1 VLVMGGTGFVGSAI
15 CAALRAHGDDVVATD
30 IAPPRPATA
39 RLLEGIPFIGV
50 RVQDFY
56 EVLGAVR
63 DTGPDVLVNLSYIA
77 GAASEEAPF
86 IAGLVNL
93 QGPLNCLEAAA
104 FCGVRRVVYA
114 SSIAVY
120 GPDQQLYGER
130 DVTEDDSCPIAAH
143 TLSYGAA
150 KAINEFMTRKL
161 AQHHGLD
168 VTGLR
173 LSIVFGAGRE
183 KGFTTWASD
192 IGSLPAVGEE
202 VAIPYRAEQRS
213 SLIYVDVRGRRG
225 GPLRP
230 RRPRRPP
237 GSPDLQFGRALGD
250 HEAISRR
257 HHLNRTGRQ
266 GSFRRVC
273 LRPAV
278 RIQGFRCAGVPRF
291 GVPADHARRCAT
303 PPYGPGARCPRPG
316 TALQGRQRE
325 PEYLAGP
332 LPRAA
337 EDRASRSTVMP
348 GFARVLHG
356 SDYAKLSV
364 EWG

>member
-1 VLVMGGTGFVGSAI
+1 MRVLVMGGTGFVGSAI
-15 CAALRAHGDDVVATD
+15 CAALRAHGDDVVAAD

-39 RLLEGIPFIGV
+39 RLLEGMPFIGV

-86 IAGLVNL
+86 MAGLVNL

-143 TLSYGAA
+143 TLSYGAT

-161 AQHHGLD
+161 AQHHSLD

-213 SLIYVDVRGRRG
+213 SLIYVDDAANLFVRSAHDARPGVQIYNSG
-225 GPLRP
+225 GHSVTMKQLAGAITSIEPTARVRFAESASDQP
-230 RRPRRPP
+230 FVSRVSGARVSR
-237 GSPDLQFGRALGD
+237 DLGFRLTSLDAAL
-250 HEAISRR
+250 R
-257 HHLNRTGRQ
+257 HHMDQ
-266 GSFRRVC
+266 
-273 LRPAV
+273 
-278 RIQGFRCAGVPRF
+278 
-291 GVPADHARRCAT
+291 
-303 PPYGPGARCPRPG
+303 
-316 TALQGRQRE
+316 
-325 PEYLAGP
+325 
-332 LPRAA
+332 
-337 EDRASRSTVMP
+337 
-348 GFARVLHG
+348 ARVARGLEPRYRAG
-356 SDYAKLSV
+356 SASPNI
-364 EWG
+364 

>member
-1 VLVMGGTGFVGSAI
+1 LRVLVMGGTGFVGSAI
-15 CAALRAHGDDVVATD
+15 CAAMRAHGDDVVAAY
-30 IAPPRPATA
+30 IAPPRPATS

-77 GAASEEAPF
+77 GAASEQAPF
-86 IAGLVNL
+86 MAGLVNL
-93 QGPLNCLEAAA
+93 QGPMNCLEAAA

-130 DVTEDDSCPIAAH
+130 EVTEDDSCPIAAH
-143 TLSYGAA
+143 TLSYGAT

-168 VTGLR
+168 VTALR

-213 SLIYVDVRGRRG
+213 SLIYVDDAADLFVRAAHDARPGVQIYNSG
-225 GPLRP
+225 GHSVTMKQLADAIISIEPAARVRFAESASDQP
-230 RRPRRPP
+230 FVSRVSGARVFR
-237 GSPDLQFGRALGD
+237 DLGFRLTTLDAAL
-250 HEAISRR
+250 R
-257 HHLNRTGRQ
+257 HHMDQ
-266 GSFRRVC
+266 
-273 LRPAV
+273 
-278 RIQGFRCAGVPRF
+278 
-291 GVPADHARRCAT
+291 
-303 PPYGPGARCPRPG
+303 
-316 TALQGRQRE
+316 
-325 PEYLAGP
+325 
-332 LPRAA
+332 
-337 EDRASRSTVMP
+337 
-348 GFARVLHG
+348 ARVARGLEPRYRAG
-356 SDYAKLSV
+356 SASPNI
-364 EWG
+364 